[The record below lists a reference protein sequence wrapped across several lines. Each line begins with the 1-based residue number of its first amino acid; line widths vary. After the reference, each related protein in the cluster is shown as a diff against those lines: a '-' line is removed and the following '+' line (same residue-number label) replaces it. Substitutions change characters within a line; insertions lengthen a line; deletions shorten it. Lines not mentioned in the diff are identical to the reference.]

1 VFPNKINDI
10 AETEACVTGRSIRI
24 KIDPESVSRWT
35 KLKHYLSYWDLDMK
49 DIAKDLQYFIER
61 RNQLA
66 HPKINNYKFVNKIPL
81 IIDSKHWVSVIL
93 FIW

>member
-1 VFPNKINDI
+1 
-10 AETEACVTGRSIRI
+10 
-24 KIDPESVSRWT
+24 
-35 KLKHYLSYWDLDMK
+35 MK

-61 RNQLA
+61 RKQLA

-81 IIDSKHWVSVIL
+81 IIDSKHWVSVIV